1 MKNEFLYCNNILLQS
16 YTLNNFTLN
25 KGVTMRAKGC
35 KKKNVYR
42 HKNGY
47 YSVIFYSTCIIHL
60 SLEAEF
66 YQVFGSYFKILVRLV
81 VFDLW

>member
-1 MKNEFLYCNNILLQS
+1 M
-16 YTLNNFTLN
+16 N
-25 KGVTMRAKGC
+25 KQLCQHKKEHTVFKEC
-35 KKKNVYR
+35 KKTVYR

-47 YSVIFYSTCIIHL
+47 YSVNFTNTYMLHL

-66 YQVFGSYFKILVRLV
+66 YQIFRSYFKVFLRLV